1 MVRPCS
7 QSSVAVTELVSPSAA
22 MLAINAVKSII
33 VLRLFSNLPGKYIRQ
48 RRRTPN
54 DGSYDSVSCPGSVSS
69 IARRFALT
77 HRGLN
82 LSVGLTESSYQ
93 QAFDPH
99 FRIIL
104 ASRYEIV
111 SNMKLA

>member
-1 MVRPCS
+1 MLGHAFEAEGCGEAAIDGAALQPILRRRDR
-7 QSSVAVTELVSPSAA
+7 AGLPSAA

-82 LSVGLTESSYQ
+82 LSVGLTEIELSTG
-93 QAFDPH
+93 
-99 FRIIL
+99 
-104 ASRYEIV
+104 V
-111 SNMKLA
+111 

>member
-1 MVRPCS
+1 
-7 QSSVAVTELVSPSAA
+7 
-22 MLAINAVKSII
+22 
-33 VLRLFSNLPGKYIRQ
+33 
-48 RRRTPN
+48 
-54 DGSYDSVSCPGSVSS
+54 
-69 IARRFALT
+69 LT